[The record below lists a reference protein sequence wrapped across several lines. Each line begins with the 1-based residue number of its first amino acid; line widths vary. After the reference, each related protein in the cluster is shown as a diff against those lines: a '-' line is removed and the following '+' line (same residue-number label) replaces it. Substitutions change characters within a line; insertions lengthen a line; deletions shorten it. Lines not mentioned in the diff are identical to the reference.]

1 MSSDSTSILD
11 LPTDPVGGGNISL
24 SASENVVQKQMQ
36 MPQNQG
42 LNRGQMPN
50 QGQTPNFSLDQTT
63 ISQIVSGL
71 QQAATAG
78 ATQLPS
84 RDIPMNTTGHSND
97 AQVQPNYVPM
107 HERQSDYIKDYEQTS
122 DMIDNY
128 NRNVNRSNSLDDM
141 YNEIQTP
148 LLLAVL
154 YFLFQLPFFRR
165 FLFSYFPILFS
176 NDGNYN
182 INGFLFSSLLFGLLF
197 HLLNNRRIYRIFSFQ
212 Y

>member
-11 LPTDPVGGGNISL
+11 LPTDPVGGGNITL
-24 SASENVVQKQMQ
+24 NASENVVQKQMQ
-36 MPQNQG
+36 QS
-42 LNRGQMPN
+42 QMQPSQTQQPN

-84 RDIPMNTTGHSND
+84 RDIPMNTSGHSND

-107 HERQSDYIKDYEQTS
+107 HERQADYIKDYEQTS
-122 DMIDNY
+122 DDMIDNY
-128 NRNVNRSNSLDDM
+128 NKNVNRSNSLDDM

-154 YFLFQLPFFRR
+154 YFLFQLPFFRK
-165 FLFSYFPILFS
+165 FLFGYFPVLFS
-176 NDGNYN
+176 NDGNLN
-182 INGFLFSSLLFGLLF
+182 INGFLFTSALFGLLF
-197 HLLNNRRIYRIFSFQ
+197 YALNKVTNHFGAF
-212 Y
+212 